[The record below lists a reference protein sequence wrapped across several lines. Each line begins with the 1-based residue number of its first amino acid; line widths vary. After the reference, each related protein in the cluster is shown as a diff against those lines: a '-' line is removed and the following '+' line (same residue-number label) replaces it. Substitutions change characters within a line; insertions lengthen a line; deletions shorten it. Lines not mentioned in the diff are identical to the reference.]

1 MDRHRRH
8 TLERRPNETAAKGLV
23 RNGSR
28 RNADYSPQ
36 RHREH
41 REDSSKTLSD
51 LRASVVNSSYRV
63 IGQPED
69 RSRRKRRLPLARLD
83 KDYPRLQ
90 LLTVEDLL
98 AGKTVDLPPN
108 LQTYKQAGK
117 VSSESKDQGMLG
129 FGE

>member
-1 MDRHRRH
+1 M
-8 TLERRPNETAAKGLV
+8 
-23 RNGSR
+23 
-28 RNADYSPQ
+28 
-36 RHREH
+36 
-41 REDSSKTLSD
+41 
-51 LRASVVNSSYRV
+51 VNSSYRV